1 MLLRLPVIPVIDLL
15 HGQVVQ
21 ARRGERQSYRPIVS
35 PLVEGSRPYEVAHAL
50 LARCTR
56 PAPASELAP
65 LYVAELDAIQGRDV
79 DLAALRSLLELP
91 VTLWLDAG
99 FAGPAAARALF
110 ESLGPAAS
118 RVRPVYGS
126 ESLADAAALAEL
138 ATDPR
143 AILSLDSRQARPLD
157 PAGAWQKP
165 ALWPRTM
172 VVMTLDRVG
181 SGEGPDL
188 ETFARLRAMAPDREW
203 VGGGGVRND
212 ADLAAAAQAG
222 AAGWLVASALHAGS
236 LSAA

>member
-1 MLLRLPVIPVIDLL
+1 
-15 HGQVVQ
+15 
-21 ARRGERQSYRPIVS
+21 
-35 PLVEGSRPYEVAHAL
+35 
-50 LARCTR
+50 
-56 PAPASELAP
+56 
-65 LYVAELDAIQGRDV
+65 
-79 DLAALRSLLELP
+79 
-91 VTLWLDAG
+91 
-99 FAGPAAARALF
+99 
-110 ESLGPAAS
+110 
-118 RVRPVYGS
+118 VYGS